1 MSFSTVSRRVSG
13 FALAGVLLLAGLP
26 QGQAQAQTSI
36 DAFCRGV
43 VAPITPPDFTERIG
57 GADRYATAVAIADCV
72 LGYELMKGYD
82 DYSFRGNRPMTR
94 GQTASVVVSFVQ
106 KARNETVILPLDYTH
121 SFTDI
126 KGSIFQDRIL
136 KAHHL
141 GLFNGVTETE
151 FHPNEPLT
159 REQFATVMIQAFRA
173 VGKVFPTVMPPHNF
187 TNIENSVHK
196 DNIILATHYG
206 YVDALGDVSL
216 TPVRPI
222 PPIALVPPSATATF
236 DRHSH
241 PDRFSIANTLV
252 ISGTAAA
259 SEALWKS
266 EILGEGAPP
275 PPPAAPI
282 EEVCDALCES
292 MRM

>member
-26 QGQAQAQTSI
+26 QGQAQAQTST
-36 DAFCRGV
+36 DTFCRGV
-43 VAPITPPDFTERIG
+43 VAPITPPDFTRPIERIG
-57 GADRYATAVAIADCV
+57 GMDRYATGKAVADCA

-94 GQTASVVVSFVQ
+94 GQTASVVVNFVQ
-106 KARNETVILPLDYTH
+106 MARNATVILPPDYTH

-126 KGSIFQDRIL
+126 KGSIHQDRIL

-151 FHPNEPLT
+151 FHPNDPLT

-196 DNIILATHYG
+196 ENIILATHYG
-206 YVDALGDVSL
+206 YVDALQAGN
-216 TPVRPI
+216 
-222 PPIALVPPSATATF
+222 ATATF
-236 DRHSH
+236 DRLSH
-241 PDRFSIANTLV
+241 PDRFGMAMGLV
-252 ISGTAAA
+252 IGGTAAV
-259 SEALWKS
+259 SEGLWKS
-266 EILGEGAPP
+266 PVLAEET
-275 PPPAAPI
+275 PPAAPI
-282 EEVCDALCES
+282 EEVCDQLCES

>member
-1 MSFSTVSRRVSG
+1 MSG

-26 QGQAQAQTSI
+26 QGQAQAQTST
-36 DAFCRGV
+36 DTFCRGV
-43 VAPITPPDFTERIG
+43 VAPVTPPDFTERIG
-57 GADRYATAVAIADCV
+57 GADRYATAEAVADCV

-94 GQTASVVVSFVQ
+94 GQTASVVVNFVQ
-106 KARNETVILPLDYTH
+106 KARNEGVVLPPDYTH

-141 GLFNGVTETE
+141 GLFTGVTETE

-187 TNIENSVHK
+187 TNIENSVHR

-206 YVDALGDVSL
+206 YVDALQAGSL
-216 TPVRPI
+216 TPPGGLAPA
-222 PPIALVPPSATATF
+222 PPTARATF
-236 DRHSH
+236 DRLSH
-241 PDRFSIANTLV
+241 MNRFKIANV
-252 ISGTAAA
+252 IAIGGTAVV
-259 SEALWKS
+259 SEGLWKS
-266 EILGEGAPP
+266 PVLAEET
-275 PPPAAPI
+275 PPAAPI

-292 MRM
+292 MKM